1 MPNEEAPEWAKALIG
16 SMAFLTEQVAG
27 IDKRLAEVEF
37 QNRAPAEVPDIP
49 DDEPLPPPPP
59 RTGPPPCTHQ
69 HQKLVKGVVT
79 CAMCDKPLV
88 QSGVVES
95 SLTNQRPFDPRTVTQ
110 GTTDYKAD

>member
-1 MPNEEAPEWAKALIG
+1 MTEEEAPEWARELI
-16 SMAFLTEQVAG
+16 TEVR
-27 IDKRLAEVEF
+27 RLAAHVEDLEYIEIH
-37 QNRAPAEVPDIP
+37 RDDVIVPHSAPDIP